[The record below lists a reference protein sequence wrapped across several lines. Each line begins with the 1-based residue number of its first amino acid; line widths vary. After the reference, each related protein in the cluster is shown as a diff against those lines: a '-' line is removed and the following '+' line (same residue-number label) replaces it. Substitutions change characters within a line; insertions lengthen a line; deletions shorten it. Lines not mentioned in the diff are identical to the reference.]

1 LAIILFFYALFAL
14 LLRKERHAEVAAAE
28 VPFAEVLSDGGDSPT
43 MRLLDRIWFWF
54 ALAVLLVVLAY
65 GPTLVQLFGN
75 LNLVPGWR
83 LW

>member
-1 LAIILFFYALFAL
+1 
-14 LLRKERHAEVAAAE
+14 
-28 VPFAEVLSDGGDSPT
+28 

>member
-1 LAIILFFYALFAL
+1 
-14 LLRKERHAEVAAAE
+14 
-28 VPFAEVLSDGGDSPT
+28 
-43 MRLLDRIWFWF
+43 
-54 ALAVLLVVLAY
+54 VVLAY

>member
-1 LAIILFFYALFAL
+1 
-14 LLRKERHAEVAAAE
+14 
-28 VPFAEVLSDGGDSPT
+28 VPFAEVLSDGGDTPA

-75 LNLVPGWR
+75 LNPVPGMR

>member
-1 LAIILFFYALFAL
+1 
-14 LLRKERHAEVAAAE
+14 
-28 VPFAEVLSDGGDSPT
+28 

-54 ALAVLLVVLAY
+54 ALAVFLVVLAY

-75 LNLVPGWR
+75 LNPVPGMR